1 MKIIRAFWGNQE
13 SLWDEVPPKP
23 LFDNEV
29 VYVYG
34 TENHERFVSMGYE
47 AVLVHYDST
56 ELAYSTVYKH
66 FVHKLDCLKRAEYA
80 YLEYLFL
87 DWDVKAVKPL
97 DDNFWNLIRTRA
109 SLQCPLYAYPSDY
122 ENKVLTKIKQNPEEQ
137 WVKDLDPNI
146 FPWLTVQNEMLMTNS
161 WEWEDIRVVPNFCF
175 FYSSYTKTA
184 SRLFEIYE
192 TDGILTC
199 IEEFCMY
206 KYASCSIDEYL
217 EKYEPLVIRGRE
229 DDCFHFDLTKDN
241 AIERINN
248 YIATKINK
256 DIYLIHE

>member
-13 SLWDEVPPKP
+13 SLWDEVPSKP

-34 TENHERFVSMGYE
+34 TENYDRFVSMGYE

-66 FVHKLDCLKRAEYA
+66 FVHKLDCLKRAEHA

-87 DWDVKAVKPL
+87 DWDVKVVKPL

-122 ENKVLTKIKQNPEEQ
+122 
-137 WVKDLDPNI
+137 
-146 FPWLTVQNEMLMTNS
+146 
-161 WEWEDIRVVPNFCF
+161 
-175 FYSSYTKTA
+175 
-184 SRLFEIYE
+184 
-192 TDGILTC
+192 
-199 IEEFCMY
+199 
-206 KYASCSIDEYL
+206 
-217 EKYEPLVIRGRE
+217 
-229 DDCFHFDLTKDN
+229 
-241 AIERINN
+241 
-248 YIATKINK
+248 
-256 DIYLIHE
+256 